1 MISTVQ
7 NRMIALVA
15 AVIFALCLATPSF
28 ADPIQLPSAPVKGDR
43 SDIDKLISELV
54 SYEKLNELYFV
65 GREADGRPESYT
77 FDPSVYILKYNVSS
91 DYWDNV
97 SSCGYDGLTSEL
109 DSEKPTVLIPLYG
122 ETENVDGATVERV
135 VGYAKLIYGKRGYSL
150 AFEGASLDSGEENYS
165 GLRYSNFYEVITEYV
180 AENGI
185 EIKQIILLCH
195 SSSRYFGHDTVAVI
209 KTETEEFIL
218 DFSNSSGKN
227 LSEENGY
234 NYGILG
240 KPTAYSIEDFR
251 ALRIAHEKEKNENN
265 FYMFFGN
272 FILPII
278 IIVVTYIIIP
288 LAAVAVLVTAIVIT
302 VKLIKKA
309 RNI

>member
-1 MISTVQ
+1 M
-7 NRMIALVA
+7 
-15 AVIFALCLATPSF
+15 PSF
-28 ADPIQLPSAPVKGDR
+28 AVYPQLPSAPINGDR
-43 SDIDKLISELV
+43 VDVDKLVSELV
-54 SYEKLNELYFV
+54 SYEKIDELYSV
-65 GREADGRPESYT
+65 GMDANNRPESYT

-97 SSCGYDGLTSEL
+97 SSCGYDGLTSEF
-109 DSEKPTVLIPLYG
+109 DSKKPTVLIPLYG

-135 VGYAKLIYGKRGYSL
+135 VGYAKLIYGKGGYSL

-185 EIKQIILLCH
+185 EVKQIILLCH
-195 SSSRYFGHDTVAVI
+195 SSSRSIGHATVAAI

-227 LSEENGY
+227 RSEENGY

-240 KPTAYSIEDFR
+240 KPTAYSIEEFR
-251 ALRIAHEKEKNENN
+251 ALRIAREAEQKPND
-265 FYMFFGN
+265 FYAFFGN

-278 IIVVTYIIIP
+278 ILVVTYIIVP
-288 LAAVAVLVTAIVIT
+288 LAVVAILITAIVIT
-302 VKLIKKA
+302 VKLIKK
-309 RNI
+309 RKKHQS

>member
-1 MISTVQ
+1 M
-7 NRMIALVA
+7 
-15 AVIFALCLATPSF
+15 PSF
-28 ADPIQLPSAPVKGDR
+28 AVYPQLPSAPINGDR
-43 SDIDKLISELV
+43 VDVDKLVSELV
-54 SYEKLNELYFV
+54 SYEKIDELYSV
-65 GREADGRPESYT
+65 GMDANNRPESYT
-77 FDPSVYILKYNVSS
+77 FDLSVYILKYNVSS

-109 DSEKPTVLIPLYG
+109 DSEKPTVLIPLFG
-122 ETENVDGATVERV
+122 EIENADGAMVERV
-135 VGYAKLIYGKRGYSL
+135 VGYAKLVYGKSEYSL
-150 AFEGASLDSGEENYS
+150 SFDGASLKSNEGNYS
-165 GLRYSNFYEVITEYV
+165 GLRYSNFYEVIAEYV

-185 EIKQIILLCH
+185 EVKQIILLCH
-195 SSSRYFGHDTVAVI
+195 STSRYFGHDTVAVV

-251 ALRIAHEKEKNENN
+251 ALRIAHEKEINENN

-288 LAAVAVLVTAIVIT
+288 LAAVAVLVTAVVIT